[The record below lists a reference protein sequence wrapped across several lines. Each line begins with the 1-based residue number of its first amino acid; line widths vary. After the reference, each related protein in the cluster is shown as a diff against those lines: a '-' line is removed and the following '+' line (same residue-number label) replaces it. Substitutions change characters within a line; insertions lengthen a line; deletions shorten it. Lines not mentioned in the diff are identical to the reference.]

1 MKADTKNKEESIFQK
16 ERRLKARK
24 QDYKISYKKGV
35 YYSQYAYKQLIDY
48 LNQPDVLV
56 RVLNAGS
63 MDDDTAF
70 VTITI
75 EGFKSGPDG
84 I

>member
-1 MKADTKNKEESIFQK
+1 MTKANNEETFLAK

-24 QDYKISYKKGV
+24 QTFKMSYKKGL
-35 YYSQYAYKQLIDY
+35 YYTSWKYKNLVDY

-56 RVLNAGS
+56 RVLNTGS
-63 MDDDTAF
+63 MDDDTDF
-70 VTITI
+70 ITITI
-75 EGFKSGPDG
+75 EGFKAPDTG

>member
-1 MKADTKNKEESIFQK
+1 MEKQENIFQK
-16 ERRLKARK
+16 EKRLKSRK
-24 QDYKISYKKGV
+24 QSYKASYKKGV
-35 YYSQYAYKQLIDY
+35 FYSVNKYPNLIEY

-63 MDDDTAF
+63 LDDDTAF

-75 EGFKSGPDG
+75 EGFKASPDG